1 LVGRVIEPNMLPVP
15 SGTVYLVPSSD
26 VQELSET
33 PIDLFASPDD
43 TALLE
48 NDEPIEDLLDTNS
61 DSYAA
66 AEVDADGVYRF
77 DMLPEGSHFVVWAPA
92 DDDTE
97 HLPGGDSSKVAFTTD
112 SLIGMQ
118 MNIRV
123 SSQPSSAATYVGTST
138 CMVCHGLHTTTRT
151 AHNVGLQVPGVRS
164 ILQDIE
170 PWPDFDDGLAAFET
184 GTTTLYYFNC
194 GTSPSTP
201 EDPSNCEVEV
211 IDPSPRVVSFEVRL
225 RRDTNVPLGVVG
237 RYFVEL
243 ENQINAQPTQRY
255 DVVLT
260 YGGAVHKQ
268 QYLMRRTNN
277 GSFSYFVLPMQ
288 YNYQGEFPSP
298 DSDPDPDDW
307 PWRDYRSDLWYDFNT
322 DMLFDRCS
330 STTSTTCSAP
340 PPPNADESFNA
351 ESFDN
356 NCAGCHFTGYRLEGS
371 DADGWSA
378 RAVVDTGGAF
388 DYDGDGRVELINTGC
403 EACHGPGSEH
413 LELSPR
419 GSYIVS
425 PGLLTPGRQAA
436 ICGSCHSRP
445 LGIGAGM
452 TEPTGL
458 PLSAV
463 NQMPSPG
470 IRRAE
475 FALEHTTRVSGDEQ
489 EAFFDSGDPK
499 ANYQQYSDLI
509 RSRHYRNPIR
519 ISTCTG
525 CHSPHANFK
534 DVYGMDVEDN
544 LNAVC
549 TVCHNSEEF
558 LTVLEHVEA
567 KIPNGIHDSIGRE
580 FRCTECH
587 MVPTAKS
594 GASVPALEDV
604 LPSSAP
610 PVQYYWNDIA
620 SHRLKVTGRDRF
632 AEQPVAATNKCAPC
646 HGGFFPN

>member
-1 LVGRVIEPNMLPVP
+1 
-15 SGTVYLVPSSD
+15 
-26 VQELSET
+26 
-33 PIDLFASPDD
+33 
-43 TALLE
+43 
-48 NDEPIEDLLDTNS
+48 
-61 DSYAA
+61 
-66 AEVDADGVYRF
+66 
-77 DMLPEGSHFVVWAPA
+77 
-92 DDDTE
+92 
-97 HLPGGDSSKVAFTTD
+97 
-112 SLIGMQ
+112 
-118 MNIRV
+118 
-123 SSQPSSAATYVGTST
+123 
-138 CMVCHGLHTTTRT
+138 
-151 AHNVGLQVPGVRS
+151 
-164 ILQDIE
+164 
-170 PWPDFDDGLAAFET
+170 
-184 GTTTLYYFNC
+184 
-194 GTSPSTP
+194 
-201 EDPSNCEVEV
+201 
-211 IDPSPRVVSFEVRL
+211 
-225 RRDTNVPLGVVG
+225 
-237 RYFVEL
+237 
-243 ENQINAQPTQRY
+243 
-255 DVVLT
+255 
-260 YGGAVHKQ
+260 
-268 QYLMRRTNN
+268 
-277 GSFSYFVLPMQ
+277 
-288 YNYQGEFPSP
+288 
-298 DSDPDPDDW
+298 
-307 PWRDYRSDLWYDFNT
+307 
-322 DMLFDRCS
+322 
-330 STTSTTCSAP
+330 
-340 PPPNADESFNA
+340 
-351 ESFDN
+351 
-356 NCAGCHFTGYRLEGS
+356 
-371 DADGWSA
+371 
-378 RAVVDTGGAF
+378 
-388 DYDGDGRVELINTGC
+388 
-403 EACHGPGSEH
+403 
-413 LELSPR
+413 
-419 GSYIVS
+419 
-425 PGLLTPGRQAA
+425 
-436 ICGSCHSRP
+436 
-445 LGIGAGM
+445 M